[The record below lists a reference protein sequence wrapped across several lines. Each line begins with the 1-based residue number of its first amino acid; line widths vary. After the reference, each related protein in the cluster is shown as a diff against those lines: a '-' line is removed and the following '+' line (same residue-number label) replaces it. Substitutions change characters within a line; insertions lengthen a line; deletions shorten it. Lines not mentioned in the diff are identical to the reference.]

1 MDQNQNSTIMK
12 TMKVF
17 TAMVLSLAFIFI
29 FANTLRAQ
37 EHEEKD
43 SDHHHKGDFNMGNVR
58 VESEGEDTM
67 VIYINKS
74 HHDQC
79 TNWSTFPW
87 GCKKGRYNGHWAGF
101 DLGWNGYVNSD
112 FNMDFP
118 SYQNYLDLNTA
129 RSMMVNINPFELN
142 VNIANNKFGFT
153 TGLGLQMSNYF
164 FNRSYA
170 LYGDLDTLAAF
181 RIYDGSGN
189 IVTTEKNKLY
199 ESWLTL
205 PLLLEV
211 QTNPRC
217 KTSSFHFAFGV
228 IGGLKLC
235 SYQKQV
241 LTSYDK
247 ILYLKT
253 ESGSVISSFD
263 AEKPIHREKD
273 QFFLNPFKADATVRI
288 GWSFLNFFATYSLTP
303 MYQKDKG
310 PKLYPWTAGI
320 TLLGW

>member
-1 MDQNQNSTIMK
+1 MK

-29 FANTLRAQ
+29 FANNLRAQ

-74 HHDQC
+74 NHDHC
-79 TNWSTFPW
+79 SNWSTFPW

-112 FNMDFP
+112 FNMNFP
-118 SYQNYLDLNTA
+118 SYQNYMELNTA

-153 TGLGLQMSNYF
+153 TGLGFQMSNYF

-181 RIYDGSGN
+181 RLYDASGN
-189 IVTTEKNKLY
+189 IVTTQKNKLY

-211 QTNPRC
+211 QTNPKC
-217 KTSSFHFAFGV
+217 KISSFHFTFGV

-247 ILYLKT
+247 ILYLET
-253 ESGSVISSFD
+253 ESGRVVSSFD
-263 AEKPIHREKD
+263 AEKPVHREKD
-273 QFFLNPFKADATVRI
+273 QFFLNPFKVDATVRV

-303 MYQKDKG
+303 MFQKDKG
-310 PKLYPWTAGI
+310 PELYPWTAGI